1 MLLAPINGDVAGG
14 VMNPC
19 TYEQANH
26 LFAAH
31 AETEARIRR
40 LLGRKNLALVT
51 PELEQ
56 EFKRASDIARLIDI
70 TLDEWVD
77 IDEL

>member
-1 MLLAPINGDVAGG
+1 MPLALTNTALEGD

-19 TYEQANH
+19 SFEHANY

-31 AETEARIRR
+31 AESEARIRR
-40 LLGRKNLALVT
+40 LLGRKNLAMVT

-56 EFKRASDIARLIDI
+56 EFKRAADIARLIEFA
-70 TLDEWVD
+70 LDEWVAV
-77 IDEL
+77 DEL